1 MITYPIALTIAGSD
15 SGGCAGIQADLKTF
29 SSLGVFGTSVITAI
43 TAQNTMGVVDVMP
56 IPSDIVKKQL
66 RAVMDDFEIG
76 AIKVGMLFSKENVFG
91 LYYTYKEYAKNIP
104 LVVDPVMVSTS
115 GNSLIMDETIDAIYL
130 VLLDIMLPGMAI
142 PGAEGQDGLSILKKL
157 RSQPL
162 YRDLPIIML
171 TAKGSEA
178 DKVKGLNFGADDY
191 IAKPFGVTELIA
203 RINALLRRTTPS
215 SEDKTILI
223 FKTLSLNT
231 EKHLVMADEKIINL
245 TFLEFELL
253 HYLLLNAELVLSREK
268 LTTEVWGYDFLGES
282 RTVDMHIKSLRKK
295 LGPAGTYIKT
305 IRSVGYKIGE

>member
-1 MITYPIALTIAGSD
+1 MRTIFIVEDDEDIRELIAYALENAGFASRSFED
-15 SGGCAGIQADLKTF
+15 GFSFFAALQENSSIPDL
-29 SSLGVFGTSVITAI
+29 L
-43 TAQNTMGVVDVMP
+43 
-56 IPSDIVKKQL
+56 
-66 RAVMDDFEIG
+66 
-76 AIKVGMLFSKENVFG
+76 
-91 LYYTYKEYAKNIP
+91 
-104 LVVDPVMVSTS
+104 
-115 GNSLIMDETIDAIYL
+115 
-130 VLLDIMLPGMAI
+130 LLDIMLPGLSI

-231 EKHLVMADEKIINL
+231 EKHLVMVDGKNINL

-268 LTTEVWGYDFLGES
+268 LTAEVWGYDFLGES

>member
-1 MITYPIALTIAGSD
+1 MRTIFIVEDDEDIRELIAYALENAGFASRSFED
-15 SGGCAGIQADLKTF
+15 GFSFFVALQEN
-29 SSLGVFGTSVITAI
+29 SSLP
-43 TAQNTMGVVDVMP
+43 D
-56 IPSDIVKKQL
+56 L
-66 RAVMDDFEIG
+66 
-76 AIKVGMLFSKENVFG
+76 L
-91 LYYTYKEYAKNIP
+91 
-104 LVVDPVMVSTS
+104 
-115 GNSLIMDETIDAIYL
+115 
-130 VLLDIMLPGMAI
+130 LLDIMLPGLSI

-157 RSQPL
+157 RSQPQ
-162 YRDLPIIML
+162 YKNLPIIML

-231 EKHLVMADEKIINL
+231 EKHLVMVDDKSINL

>member
-1 MITYPIALTIAGSD
+1 MRTIFIVEDDEDIRELIAYALENAG
-15 SGGCAGIQADLKTF
+15 F
-29 SSLGVFGTSVITAI
+29 SSRSFEDGFSFFAALQENSS
-43 TAQNTMGVVDVMP
+43 
-56 IPSDIVKKQL
+56 IPD
-66 RAVMDDFEIG
+66 
-76 AIKVGMLFSKENVFG
+76 
-91 LYYTYKEYAKNIP
+91 
-104 LVVDPVMVSTS
+104 
-115 GNSLIMDETIDAIYL
+115 L
-130 VLLDIMLPGMAI
+130 VLLDIMLPGLSI

-231 EKHLVMADEKIINL
+231 EKHLVMVDEKSINL

>member
-1 MITYPIALTIAGSD
+1 MRTIFIVEDDEDIRELIAYALENAGFANRSFED
-15 SGGCAGIQADLKTF
+15 GF
-29 SSLGVFGTSVITAI
+29 SFFAALQEISS
-43 TAQNTMGVVDVMP
+43 
-56 IPSDIVKKQL
+56 IPD
-66 RAVMDDFEIG
+66 
-76 AIKVGMLFSKENVFG
+76 
-91 LYYTYKEYAKNIP
+91 
-104 LVVDPVMVSTS
+104 
-115 GNSLIMDETIDAIYL
+115 L
-130 VLLDIMLPGMAI
+130 VLLDIMLPGLAI
-142 PGAEGQDGLSILKKL
+142 PGAEGLDGLSILKKL

-162 YRDLPIIML
+162 YKNLPIIML

-178 DKVKGLNFGADDY
+178 DKVKGLNLGADDY

-215 SEDKTILI
+215 SEDRTILI

-231 EKHLVMADEKIINL
+231 EKHLVMVDETIVYL

-268 LTTEVWGYDFLGES
+268 LTSEVWGYDFLGES

-295 LGPAGTYIKT
+295 LGPAGSYIKT

>member
-1 MITYPIALTIAGSD
+1 MRTIFIVEDDEDIRELIAYALENAGFASRPFED
-15 SGGCAGIQADLKTF
+15 GF
-29 SSLGVFGTSVITAI
+29 SFFLALQETSS
-43 TAQNTMGVVDVMP
+43 
-56 IPSDIVKKQL
+56 IPD
-66 RAVMDDFEIG
+66 
-76 AIKVGMLFSKENVFG
+76 
-91 LYYTYKEYAKNIP
+91 
-104 LVVDPVMVSTS
+104 
-115 GNSLIMDETIDAIYL
+115 L

-231 EKHLVMADEKIINL
+231 EKHLVMVDEKSINL

>member
-1 MITYPIALTIAGSD
+1 MP
-15 SGGCAGIQADLKTF
+15 LK
-29 SSLGVFGTSVITAI
+29 
-43 TAQNTMGVVDVMP
+43 M
-56 IPSDIVKKQL
+56 
-66 RAVMDDFEIG
+66 
-76 AIKVGMLFSKENVFG
+76 
-91 LYYTYKEYAKNIP
+91 
-104 LVVDPVMVSTS
+104 
-115 GNSLIMDETIDAIYL
+115 L
-130 VLLDIMLPGMAI
+130 VLPAALSKMDSHFCRLAREFQHPRSCFVDIMLPGMAI